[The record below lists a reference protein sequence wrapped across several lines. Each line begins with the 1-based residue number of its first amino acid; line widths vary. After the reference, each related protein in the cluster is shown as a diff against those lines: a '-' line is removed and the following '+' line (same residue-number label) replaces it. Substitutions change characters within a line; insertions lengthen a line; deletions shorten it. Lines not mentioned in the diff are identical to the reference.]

1 MDDPAGGATFP
12 DGREADPGP
21 TNIFDLSEGDAMS
34 AIEFVATTAPL
45 SDIDPFEDAFLA
57 DPFPFHETI
66 REAGAVV
73 WLERYGLWVT
83 GRHAEVTAAFGDW
96 ETFSSASG
104 VGIDD
109 FRRAAP
115 WRPPSLI
122 LEADPPLHT
131 RTRTVLNRALSAKA
145 MAALRAPFQAE
156 AEKLADELVAR
167 RHVDAVQDIAQA
179 YPLKVFPDAVGIRP
193 DGREN
198 LLPYGNMVFNGF
210 GPRNHHFTAAMAEA
224 ARVLPW
230 IGAAC
235 ARDALAPGGIGAAI
249 WAAVD
254 TGEAT
259 AEEAPVLVRS
269 VLSAGLD
276 TTIIGIA
283 NGVGAFLA
291 FPDQWTA
298 LRENPALVRP
308 AFDEMLRWDSPSQ
321 VFFRT
326 TTKATTLGGIE
337 LGADAK
343 ILLLMQAANRDPRR
357 WSDPDRFDV
366 TRRATGHVAFGAGI
380 HMCVGQMLARL
391 ETEMIFA
398 ALIRRVKEIR
408 PAGEP
413 VRKLNNTLHEWASL
427 PVELVPA

>member
-1 MDDPAGGATFP
+1 MA
-12 DGREADPGP
+12 
-21 TNIFDLSEGDAMS
+21 
-34 AIEFVATTAPL
+34 VATGERIATT
-45 SDIDPFEDAFLA
+45 SNIDPFDDAFLA
-57 DPFPFHETI
+57 DPFPYHEEL
-66 REAGAVV
+66 REAGPVV
-73 WLERYGLWVT
+73 WLERYGIWAT

-96 ETFSSASG
+96 RTYSSASG

-109 FRRAAP
+109 FRRSAP

-145 MAALRAPFQAE
+145 MAALRAPFQQAAE
-156 AEKLADELVAR
+156 TLADALLER
-167 RHVDAVQDIAQA
+167 RHVDAVAEIAQA
-179 YPLKVFPDAVGIRP
+179 YPLKVFPDAVGLRP
-193 DGREN
+193 DGREH
-198 LLPYGNMVFNGF
+198 LLAYGNMVFNAF
-210 GPRNHHFTAAMAEA
+210 GPRNAHFAQAMAEGA
-224 ARVLPW
+224 KVASW
-230 IGAAC
+230 IGEAC

-249 WAAVD
+249 WSAVD
-254 TGEAT
+254 AGEAT

-283 NGVGAFLA
+283 NGIGAFLQ
-291 FPDQWTA
+291 FPEQWTL
-298 LRENPALVRP
+298 LRDNPALIRP

-326 TTKATTLGGIE
+326 TTQQATLGGVE
-337 LGADAK
+337 LEPEEK

-357 WSDPDRFDV
+357 WDDPDRFDI
-366 TRRATGHVAFGAGI
+366 TRRPTGHVAFGSGI

-391 ETEMIFA
+391 EAEMIFA
-398 ALIRRVKEIR
+398 ALAARVKEIR
-408 PAGEP
+408 PAGDP
-413 VRKLNNTLHEWASL
+413 VRKLNNTLHEYASL